1 MEHFSLLQV
10 QLLEKEVVIGE
21 NITYMFEQLNKIIRT
36 TIDVLILVLGKKE
49 MKSILVL
56 LQPRT

>member
-36 TIDVLILVLGKKE
+36 TIDVLIFVLGKKE